1 MLKSF
6 PLYSDVKFR
15 PIQERD
21 YTEIKVWFREP
32 SFYFLTKRPDTLSDN
47 QILEII
53 KNSYI
58 FINNQEGKVGIAKII
73 RRIHLS
79 KEIKVAFRD
88 KMFYSND
95 QGIGYFFNFLKMLF
109 YDKFFT
115 QYVYQMVY
123 SFDQDCINLCE
134 RSHMNL
140 DGKLKNHIY
149 KWGKYYDILIY
160 GLTRDQF
167 LKITGLKKEDE

>member
-1 MLKSF
+1 MLKRF

-21 YTEIKVWFREP
+21 YTEVKVWFRES
-32 SFYFLTKRPDTLSDN
+32 SFYFLTKRPDTLSDS

-58 FINNQEGKVGIAKII
+58 FIDNQGEKVGIAKIV
-73 RRIHLS
+73 RRTHLF

-123 SFDQDCINLCE
+123 SFDQDCINLCKS
-134 RSHMNL
+134 SHMNL
-140 DGKLKNHIY
+140 DGTLKNHIY
-149 KWGKYYDILIY
+149 KYGKYHDVFIY

-167 LKITGLKKEDE
+167 LKITGLKKEDK